1 MTKLAKKKTVKE
13 VKANPVKSR
22 TKVRDHG
29 AGALAVVTLGKK
41 SADTVAVPEFFT
53 EALPVLIARTI
64 HTTHKRMRIRRAH
77 TKGRS
82 EVQGGG
88 RKPWKQ
94 KGTGRSRHGSIRSP
108 LWVGGGITFG
118 PRSRK
123 TTIPKTQL
131 KERRRALAGAFA
143 MHVQNNSLS
152 VLKLSETLPT
162 KTKEMA
168 KHVKDLRSV
177 LIVVSDAN
185 RSLGKVVANIPTIR
199 VRNASTVIPKDIV
212 EAHAVWVDDSALAA
226 LEVRCTL

>member
-1 MTKLAKKKTVKE
+1 MAKTSPKKT
-13 VKANPVKSR
+13 KAKIAVQTVPVR
-22 TKVRDHG
+22 
-29 AGALAVVTLGKK
+29 TLGKK
-41 SADTVAVPEFFT
+41 SEKDTVSVPEFFT

-123 TTIPKTQL
+123 TSIPKTQL
-131 KERRRALAGAFA
+131 KERRRSLSGAFA
-143 MHVQNNSLS
+143 MHVQNGSLS
-152 VLKLSETLPT
+152 LLNVSDKVPT

-168 KHVKDLRSV
+168 KHMKGVRSV
-177 LIVVSDAN
+177 LIVVDDSN
-185 RSLGKVVANIPTIR
+185 RALAKVVANIPTIR
-199 VRNASTVIPKDIV
+199 VRFASVVIPKDIV
-212 EAHAVWVDDSALAA
+212 EAHAVWVDDAA
-226 LEVRCTL
+226 LETLKIRCTL